1 MNIYQEQRIRSF
13 FASRPVLIVLFLL
26 LVGMGVVSFQS
37 LLAGRAVEEE
47 RLEVEREARNL
58 EAKKDKLTSELEDLR
73 SGKGIEREA
82 REKLNFRKP
91 GEEVVIILDNEGSVA
106 AKENAT
112 NASLL
117 ETIKQWFRRS
127 MKLEL

>member
-91 GEEVVIILDNEGSVA
+91 GEEVVIILDNNGA
-106 AKENAT
+106 AENGQAETSKSLAESIKEFLIHLIPN
-112 NASLL
+112 
-117 ETIKQWFRRS
+117 F
-127 MKLEL
+127 